1 MAAVWDDARVF
12 EADQALGRQEVENK
26 RQEYQRR
33 FQRFILEFTH
43 DHVFPY
49 RHGGFSL
56 SKTDFLTRMQLRQ
69 NLEIGN
75 FNLEVDLEVHRITGL
90 SR

>member
-33 FQRFILEFTH
+33 FQRFILEFAH

-49 RHGGFSL
+49 RHGG
-56 SKTDFLTRMQLRQ
+56 
-69 NLEIGN
+69 I
-75 FNLEVDLEVHRITGL
+75 
-90 SR
+90 